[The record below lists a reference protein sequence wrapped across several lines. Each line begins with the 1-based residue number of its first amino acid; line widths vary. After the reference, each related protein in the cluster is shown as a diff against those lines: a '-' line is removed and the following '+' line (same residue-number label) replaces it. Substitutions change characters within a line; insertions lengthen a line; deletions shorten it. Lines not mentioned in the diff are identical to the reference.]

1 MPSDLPPLTGFTVGV
16 TAARRRE
23 ELSSLLSRRGAT
35 VVEAPAVRIVPL
47 ADDRELWTATQECLA
62 APLDYVIAS
71 TGIGFRSW
79 LEAAD
84 GWGVR
89 ATLRDRMTPAR
100 LFARGPKAVGA
111 MRAVGLTDVW
121 SPGSESSAELLTQL
135 LTENLAG
142 RRIAVQEHG
151 APMPDFV
158 SALRDA
164 GAEVI
169 DVPVYRWMPPDDLAP
184 LRKMVQSIASAS
196 VDAVT
201 FTSAPAVLT
210 LLDVAKDTGHLEA
223 MIAGLRGPV
232 AAACVGPICA
242 GPLADYGVKCVI
254 PERSRLGALVRVLTD
269 ELTTARTRIVRA
281 ANREL
286 KICGTTA
293 VVDGVP
299 VRLSQRSAAV
309 LRALADEPGRVLTRA
324 ELLARAWPDSP
335 GEEHAVETT
344 IGRLREA
351 LGPAGAAVQTVIKRG
366 YRLAAP

>member
-1 MPSDLPPLTGFTVGV
+1 MPSDLPPLMGFTVGV

-23 ELSSLLSRRGAT
+23 ELTSLLSRRGAT

-47 ADDRELWTATQECLA
+47 EDDRELWAATQKCLS
-62 APLDYVIAS
+62 APLDYVVAS

-111 MRAVGLTDVW
+111 MRSAGLADVW

-135 LTENLAG
+135 LKENLAG

-151 APMPDFV
+151 APMPRFV
-158 SALRDA
+158 SALRNA

-184 LRKMVQSIASAS
+184 LRKMVQAIAAAT
-196 VDAVT
+196 VDAIT

-210 LLDVAKDTGHLEA
+210 LLDVAKDTGHLDA

-269 ELTTARTRIVRA
+269 ELTTARTRVVRT

-286 KICGTTA
+286 KIRGTAA
-293 VVDGVP
+293 VIDGVP
-299 VRLSQRSAAV
+299 IRLSQRSAAV
-309 LRALADEPGRVLTRA
+309 LRALAEDPGRVLTRA